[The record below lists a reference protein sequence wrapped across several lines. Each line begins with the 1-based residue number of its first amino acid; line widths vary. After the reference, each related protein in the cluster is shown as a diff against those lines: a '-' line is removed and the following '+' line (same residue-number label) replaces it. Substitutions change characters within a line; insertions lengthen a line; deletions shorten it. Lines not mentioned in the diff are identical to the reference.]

1 MAKFGLQDLA
11 DILVSKGGISY
22 EEANDFV
29 TSFFGLIQEGIE
41 LDEIVKIKGLGTFK
55 LVTVEARESV
65 NVNTGERVLI
75 DSHGKVT
82 FSPDATMKDI
92 VNKPFSGFETVILNE
107 GVTFDDMEPVIA
119 TEAEIE
125 SEESDESD
133 VNNDTESDVVD
144 KEKNELIATQDE
156 AQDFMIEIAEEDNI
170 ETSDVVEQESVL
182 TDAADDIT
190 REETPLDDK
199 DEIISTGD
207 TNTNQ
212 DVCVNNEEAVSE
224 EAVSEE
230 VVSEEAVSNETVS
243 EDVVSEKNVSEE
255 IASEEI
261 ASDDVVS
268 EDLDVTDDV
277 SENEVQ
283 STQRGITWLGM
294 TIVAFISLVVGFIA
308 GVCLSDSLKDLLFDD
323 NVKNETPILK
333 DEPLQKDT
341 AQIVVDKKVVSDSI
355 KDSTIVKPEV
365 SKPIEVQSSEPSE
378 PEYKKYEK
386 MDSRVLHGAYYIMGT
401 ASVVKTKKDDTSD
414 RLSRRYLGNGM
425 ACYIEVYNGINAST
439 VLPEGQDI
447 KIPKLEWKKN
457 VNKKSIKQ

>member
-11 DILVSKGGISY
+11 DILVSKGSISY

-29 TSFFGLIQEGIE
+29 TSFFCLIQEGIE

-207 TNTNQ
+207 SNTNQ
-212 DVCVNNEEAVSE
+212 DVCVNNEEV
-224 EAVSEE
+224 VSEE
-230 VVSEEAVSNETVS
+230 VVSNETVS

-268 EDLDVTDDV
+268 EDLDVTGDV

-283 STQRGITWLGM
+283 SSQRGITWLGI

-333 DEPLQKDT
+333 DEPLQKDS

-355 KDSTIVKPEV
+355 KDSTIVKPKV

-457 VNKKSIKQ
+457 VNKKNIKH